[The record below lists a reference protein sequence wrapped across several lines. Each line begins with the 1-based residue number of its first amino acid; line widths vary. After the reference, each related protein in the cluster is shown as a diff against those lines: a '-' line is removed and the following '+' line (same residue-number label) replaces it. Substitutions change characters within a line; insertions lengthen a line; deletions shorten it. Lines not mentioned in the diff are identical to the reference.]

1 MIRWS
6 LYLRHLSSGAYE
18 ALRESGVI
26 KLPSQRTLKDYTYY
40 TSASPWFSVDVDCQ
54 LMDIANISSCSELEK
69 YVIILMDQMHVK
81 EDIVYD
87 KHSGKLHVNKFDHVY

>member
-40 TSASPWFSVDVDCQ
+40 TSAPPGS

-69 YVIILMDQMHVK
+69 YVIILMDEMHVK
-81 EDIVYD
+81 EDIVYN
-87 KHSGKLHVNKFDHVY
+87 KHSGKLHVNKIDHVY